1 MIQANLYVVKLRIPE
16 LLSHM
21 LKRMLELIHQ
31 MLWVGSAIVWGT
43 ASHVC
48 AGSDALKEL
57 LKTPSNAAEM
67 Y

>member
-31 MLWVGSAIVWGT
+31 MLWVRPAIVWGT
-43 ASHVC
+43 ATHVC

-57 LKTPSNAAEM
+57 LKRPSNAAEM